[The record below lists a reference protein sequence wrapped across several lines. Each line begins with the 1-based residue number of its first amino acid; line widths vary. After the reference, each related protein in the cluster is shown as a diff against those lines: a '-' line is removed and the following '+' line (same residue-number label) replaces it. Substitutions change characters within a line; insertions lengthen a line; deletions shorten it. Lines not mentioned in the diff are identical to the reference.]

1 MKTLKLVKSD
11 TYLRPYAEAIE
22 GRYNYALKREQELT
36 GGKKLSEW
44 ANGYMY
50 FGLHKVRGERQEAKG
65 KAQWVLREWAPNA
78 TAIYMIGDFN
88 NWQKDEAYRLQPVG
102 NGVWEVVLE
111 EDMIHHE
118 QLYKLLVEWYGGKG
132 ERIPSYTNRVVQDPV
147 TKLFAA
153 QVWEPKEVKTE
164 KLKVKGAKRRKA
176 DDPLFI
182 YECHIGMSSEEE
194 KVNSYE
200 EFRIYILPR
209 IAKLG

>member
-1 MKTLKLVKSD
+1 MKTLKLIQSD

-22 GRYNYALKREQELT
+22 GRYNYALKREKELT

-50 FGLHKVRGERQEAKG
+50 FGLHKVEGEESNVESRKL
-65 KAQWVLREWAPNA
+65 KVKSKWVLREWAPNA

-111 EDMIHHE
+111 EDMIKHE

-132 ERIPSYTNRVVQDPV
+132 ERIPS
-147 TKLFAA
+147 
-153 QVWEPKEVKTE
+153 
-164 KLKVKGAKRRKA
+164 
-176 DDPLFI
+176 
-182 YECHIGMSSEEE
+182 
-194 KVNSYE
+194 
-200 EFRIYILPR
+200 
-209 IAKLG
+209 

>member
-1 MKTLKLVKSD
+1 MKTLKLIQSD

-22 GRYNYALKREQELT
+22 GRYNYALKREKELT

-50 FGLHKVRGERQEAKG
+50 FGLHKVRGERLEAKG

-102 NGVWEVVLE
+102 NGVWEVVLD
-111 EDMIHHE
+111 EDMIRHE

-153 QVWEPKEVKTE
+153 QVWAPAEQA
-164 KLKVKGAKRRKA
+164 KGDKA
-176 DDPLFI
+176 I
-182 YECHIGMSSEEE
+182 EHSQ
-194 KVNSYE
+194 NQ
-200 EFRIYILPR
+200 
-209 IAKLG
+209 